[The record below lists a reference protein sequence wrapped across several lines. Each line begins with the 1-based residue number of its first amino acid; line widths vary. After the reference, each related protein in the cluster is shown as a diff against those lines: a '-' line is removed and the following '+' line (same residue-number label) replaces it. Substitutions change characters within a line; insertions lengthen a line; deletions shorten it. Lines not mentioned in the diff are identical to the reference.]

1 MNENDH
7 RVDLAGLS
15 QHWRSRRMAK
25 PGNFTTLQMRTEQNV
40 NASAWTK
47 PAPVCSTLSIE
58 WTGLE
63 RWLGGEA
70 PTVHAWG
77 PEFESLNPF
86 QSEQVRTRSVTSG
99 PKWDGGRQGQRTSE
113 TLRPASL
120 TWAAVSNKD
129 LVSNRVG
136 VRATLSV
143 IHCPPRQHLFS
154 HARAH
159 SLTHSRT
166 MCKWILY
173 VHMQRLFNNLKVK

>member
-1 MNENDH
+1 MNENDQG
-7 RVDLAGLS
+7 VDLAGLS

-40 NASAWTK
+40 DASAWTK

-63 RWLGGEA
+63 RWLGGKA

-99 PKWDGGRQGQRTSE
+99 PKWDGGRQEQRTSE

-129 LVSNRVG
+129 LVSNKVG

-143 IHCPPRQHLFS
+143 IHCPPR
-154 HARAH
+154 
-159 SLTHSRT
+159 
-166 MCKWILY
+166 
-173 VHMQRLFNNLKVK
+173 